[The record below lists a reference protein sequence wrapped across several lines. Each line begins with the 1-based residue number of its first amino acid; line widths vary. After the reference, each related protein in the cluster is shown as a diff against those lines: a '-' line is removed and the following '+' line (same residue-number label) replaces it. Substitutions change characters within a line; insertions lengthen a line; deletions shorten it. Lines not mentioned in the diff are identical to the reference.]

1 MAIIESSIKID
12 APSKTVWDLVS
23 DLDAEPKYW
32 KGTKSVKTISRNGNT
47 VQREVIIA
55 FRDKKCEQTV
65 QIVPEESI
73 KITFTAGIILGTKTI
88 TVQKSEQMTVLS
100 TAMGYSDVQEFI
112 ADMVLLFVPFQYF
125 GSASKSET
133 KSHTVF
139 DGASIFIE
147 DSMIAMIVPCI
158 NYYIS
163 LCAVWFVGIM
173 RSSNI
178 FQKLVHLMPIN
189 FGTTLCCLLMREQNC
204 FGLQTY
210 QKRKYQRWCL

>member
-32 KGTKSVKTISRNGNT
+32 KGTKSVETISRNGNT

-100 TAMGYSDVQEFI
+100 TVWDIQMTG
-112 ADMVLLFVPFQYF
+112 VLGMFTGMLKKHIRGGTEQ
-125 GSASKSET
+125 A
-133 KSHTVF
+133 
-139 DGASIFIE
+139 
-147 DSMIAMIVPCI
+147 
-158 NYYIS
+158 
-163 LCAVWFVGIM
+163 LCTIKNVAEGKN
-173 RSSNI
+173 S
-178 FQKLVHLMPIN
+178 
-189 FGTTLCCLLMREQNC
+189 C
-204 FGLQTY
+204 
-210 QKRKYQRWCL
+210 

>member
-32 KGTKSVKTISRNGNT
+32 KGTKSVETISRNGNT

-100 TAMGYSDVQEFI
+100 TVWDIQMTGVLGMFTGMLKKHIRGGTEQCSLHDKKRCRGKKLLLDLVNYVLSGLYDGQFFPTHPSGFESAFTCMMFLCFFTCMMFLCFFI
-112 ADMVLLFVPFQYF
+112 IFSIIFPVSSVEESSIAII
-125 GSASKSET
+125 SK
-133 KSHTVF
+133 F
-139 DGASIFIE
+139 
-147 DSMIAMIVPCI
+147 
-158 NYYIS
+158 
-163 LCAVWFVGIM
+163 L
-173 RSSNI
+173 
-178 FQKLVHLMPIN
+178 
-189 FGTTLCCLLMREQNC
+189 
-204 FGLQTY
+204 
-210 QKRKYQRWCL
+210 

>member
-88 TVQKSEQMTVLS
+88 TVQKSEQMMILQNFRDTVCN
-100 TAMGYSDVQEFI
+100 
-112 ADMVLLFVPFQYF
+112 
-125 GSASKSET
+125 
-133 KSHTVF
+133 
-139 DGASIFIE
+139 
-147 DSMIAMIVPCI
+147 SMHI
-158 NYYIS
+158 IS
-163 LCAVWFVGIM
+163 
-173 RSSNI
+173 
-178 FQKLVHLMPIN
+178 
-189 FGTTLCCLLMREQNC
+189 
-204 FGLQTY
+204 
-210 QKRKYQRWCL
+210 

>member
-73 KITFTAGIILGTKTI
+73 KINLLLESYLG
-88 TVQKSEQMTVLS
+88 QRLS
-100 TAMGYSDVQEFI
+100 
-112 ADMVLLFVPFQYF
+112 PCKK
-125 GSASKSET
+125 AS
-133 KSHTVF
+133 
-139 DGASIFIE
+139 
-147 DSMIAMIVPCI
+147 
-158 NYYIS
+158 
-163 LCAVWFVGIM
+163 
-173 RSSNI
+173 R
-178 FQKLVHLMPIN
+178 
-189 FGTTLCCLLMREQNC
+189 
-204 FGLQTY
+204 
-210 QKRKYQRWCL
+210 

>member
-1 MAIIESSIKID
+1 MSAPCKLSSAALTFDLQLIIADESSIKID

-100 TAMGYSDVQEFI
+100 TVWDIQMTG
-112 ADMVLLFVPFQYF
+112 VLGMFTGMLKKHIRGGTEQ
-125 GSASKSET
+125 A
-133 KSHTVF
+133 
-139 DGASIFIE
+139 
-147 DSMIAMIVPCI
+147 
-158 NYYIS
+158 
-163 LCAVWFVGIM
+163 LCTIKNVAEGKN
-173 RSSNI
+173 S
-178 FQKLVHLMPIN
+178 
-189 FGTTLCCLLMREQNC
+189 C
-204 FGLQTY
+204 
-210 QKRKYQRWCL
+210 

>member
-88 TVQKSEQMTVLS
+88 TVQKSELTVLS
-100 TAMGYSDVQEFI
+100 TVWDIQMTG
-112 ADMVLLFVPFQYF
+112 VLGMFT
-125 GSASKSET
+125 ACIR
-133 KSHTVF
+133 
-139 DGASIFIE
+139 IF
-147 DSMIAMIVPCI
+147 CI
-158 NYYIS
+158 
-163 LCAVWFVGIM
+163 M
-173 RSSNI
+173 
-178 FQKLVHLMPIN
+178 QVHLREIP
-189 FGTTLCCLLMREQNC
+189 TLLRHLGVQI
-204 FGLQTY
+204 
-210 QKRKYQRWCL
+210 